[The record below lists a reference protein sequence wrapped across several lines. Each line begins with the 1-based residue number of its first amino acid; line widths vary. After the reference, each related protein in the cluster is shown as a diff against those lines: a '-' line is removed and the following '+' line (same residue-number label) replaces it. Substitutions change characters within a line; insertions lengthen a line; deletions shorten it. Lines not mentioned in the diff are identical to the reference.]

1 MKTER
6 VSLADLLG
14 IQVLRRLDRNEAKYC
29 ADIDAPLAAEAPRD
43 HRGHLKNPVGA
54 LAKRADQ
61 ILQTRHGI
69 NPRWVGEVVNWLRVI
84 RVVGYLLV
92 LGIAFGLADPW
103 LREGQIVNV
112 EWIFGF
118 LATLVVSMT
127 ITTLLMI
134 TALFARKKG
143 EDKPGETPSGG
154 GAANTFAKLLIVHW
168 LMQFL
173 FRRAVPWIERRI
185 LKRSGDKS
193 PEEIRRIEKVTES
206 LYDTFSQ
213 QSRRMA
219 LEAAATSN
227 MVWFLLSVGVLLS
240 LGKMGLF
247 REYDFRW
254 QATIV
259 SEEFMQGATAAMAQ
273 PIQGLPLVTQPT
285 QADVRWLATG
295 ELSAGDSNAQT
306 AAEGHQYHRQ
316 LWGRLFLAYL
326 LYYGVFPRFI
336 LVILSRWLAAQGW
349 RGLRPKLKD
358 PYFKTIIENI
368 ESPPFESSQEEASE
382 PEEAQ
387 GERGGVSPPVTP
399 NVIAP
404 AVVREPAESR
414 PHEEQTIG
422 TQTVVLS
429 YDVQAPGEGWP
440 KSLSMDKNGQ
450 VIDLG
455 NVGDRAARKR
465 ITAAL
470 QERRNDIGLLVI
482 VADLVDNPDGMFEHF
497 VRETVNHLLP
507 SAGRSLVL
515 IGGERLRNRYEG
527 DAGKIAHRID
537 LWKQKG
543 TASGIERDKIVEFDI
558 EHATTAARDLLR
570 QRLKDFK
577 PKAKKKPGQETAF
590 GAMQSAG
597 LFRKAT
603 SVVIMG
609 HINEATANQSP
620 DQLRKTTL
628 EIHQE
633 LRSLYRKQASA
644 LEKAFKNVKID
655 TNRIRSAVSE
665 KAHLA
670 HSQFDKLEEFSRMT
684 AVVSRY
690 TKGLSGKWAVGG
702 GLVCALGSGA
712 LAALAAPAL
721 LPALIPAATLGR
733 RPVCWAACSRLMPRI
748 SPPSSA
754 SAGPKRKAK
763 RRPKNRRSPRR
774 KSNSRWTTLR
784 DPARCWR

>member
-29 ADIDAPLAAEAPRD
+29 ADIDAPLAAEAPRN
-43 HRGHLKNPVGA
+43 HRGHLKNPASV

-92 LGIAFGLADPW
+92 LGIAFGLAEPW
-103 LREGQIVNV
+103 LREGEIVNV

-118 LATLVVSMT
+118 LATLIVSMT
-127 ITTLLMI
+127 ITTLLMV
-134 TALFARKKG
+134 TALFARRKG
-143 EDKPGETPSGG
+143 EDTPGETPSGG
-154 GAANTFAKLLIVHW
+154 GAANTVAKLLIVHW
-168 LMQFL
+168 LMQFVL
-173 FRRAVPWIERRI
+173 RRAVPWIERRI

-193 PEEIRRIEKVTES
+193 PEEIQRIEKVTEA
-206 LYDTFSQ
+206 LYDTISQ

-306 AAEGHQYHRQ
+306 AAESHQYHRQ

-336 LVILSRWLAAQGW
+336 LVILSRWLAARGW
-349 RGLRPKLKD
+349 KGLRPKLKD

-368 ESPPFESSQEEASE
+368 ESPPFESSQVEASE
-382 PEEAQ
+382 PEREQ
-387 GERGGVSPPVTP
+387 TPKPKGERGGVSPPVTP
-399 NVIAP
+399 NVSAP
-404 AVVREPAESR
+404 PTQPEVAEPPSL
-414 PHEEQTIG
+414 EELPLG

-465 ITAAL
+465 ITTEL
-470 QERRNDIGLLVI
+470 NERRNDIGLLVI
-482 VADLVDNPDGMFEHF
+482 VADLVDNPDGLFEHF
-497 VRETVNHLLP
+497 VRETINHLLP
-507 SAGRSLVL
+507 TAGRSLVL

-597 LFRKAT
+597 LFRKAA

-609 HINEATANQSP
+609 HINETTAKQSP
-620 DQLRKTTL
+620 DQLRETTL
-628 EIHQE
+628 EIHQQ

-702 GLVCALGSGA
+702 GLVCALGQRSARGPLGPRAVAGA
-712 LAALAAPAL
+712 DSRRGPRCSSRFV
-721 LPALIPAATLGR
+721 GR
-733 RPVCWAACSRLMPRI
+733 RALGSCPASRRETPPPPTKSGRRTGDRRTAGTAA
-748 SPPSSA
+748 
-754 SAGPKRKAK
+754 G
-763 RRPKNRRSPRR
+763 RSILPG
-774 KSNSRWTTLR
+774 
-784 DPARCWR
+784 